1 MNRRLAVLALLSI
14 VVICLLQLPAQAQ
27 CSMCRTALENS
38 PEGRGM
44 SASFNRGILFLL
56 GIPYLLFGTFGILVY
71 RGYRKKK
78 AATVRPANPYIPV
91 PGNAPDASAMRRPY

>member
-1 MNRRLAVLALLSI
+1 MNRRLAVIALLSI
-14 VVICLLQLPAQAQ
+14 LFVCLFQISAQAQ

-44 SASFNRGILFLL
+44 SASFNRGILLL
-56 GIPYLLFGTFGILVY
+56 IGVPYVLFGTFGIFVY

-78 AATVRPANPYIPV
+78 AAAQRSANPYIPR
-91 PGNAPDASAMRRPY
+91 S

>member
-1 MNRRLAVLALLSI
+1 MKRRLAVIVLLSI
-14 VVICLLQLPAQAQ
+14 FMICLFQVSAQAQ

-38 PEGRGM
+38 PEGKGM

-56 GIPYLLFGTFGILVY
+56 GVPYVLFGTFGIVVY

-78 AATVRPANPYIPV
+78 SCGGTL
-91 PGNAPDASAMRRPY
+91 G